1 MLADVGD
8 RDVDALR
15 DRTGREREADARRAA
30 RDDRDAAGQHLG
42 AQLWV
47 RGQRHGAAC
56 ECEQR

>member
-15 DRTGREREADARRAA
+15 DRAGREREADTRRAA

-42 AQLWV
+42 AHLWV
-47 RGQRHGAAC
+47 RGERHGSAR
-56 ECEQR
+56 ECEQL